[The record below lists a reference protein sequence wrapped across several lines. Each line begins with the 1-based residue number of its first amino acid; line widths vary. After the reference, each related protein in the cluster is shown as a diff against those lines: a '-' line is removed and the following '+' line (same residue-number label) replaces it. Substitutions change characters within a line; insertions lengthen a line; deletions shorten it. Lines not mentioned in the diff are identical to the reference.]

1 VRKKNRERVAR
12 GNRKNF
18 RLDYLREVTDQRR
31 KIQQKFY
38 QEKGA
43 PKFAKFKWVG
53 LSKGKEERRF
63 YIYTCKILSRIL

>member
-1 VRKKNRERVAR
+1 LQEETERI
-12 GNRKNF
+12 
-18 RLDYLREVTDQRR
+18 LDYPREATDQRR

-63 YIYTCKILSRIL
+63 STFTQVKYFLGYLS

>member
-1 VRKKNRERVAR
+1 MQEETERIL
-12 GNRKNF
+12 G
-18 RLDYLREVTDQRR
+18 YPREVTDQRR

-53 LSKGKEERRF
+53 LSKRKEERRF